1 LARLSRSCSKSAAS
15 VGNRPQKTTG
25 TLGLKPG
32 SAGAGRRS
40 STSVSPIW
48 QSATSLMP
56 AVMKP
61 ISPGARLATFSCLG
75 VKTPT
80 WSTTCTAPVDTMR
93 SFMPG
98 ATRPCFT
105 RTRVITPR

>member
-1 LARLSRSCSKSAAS
+1 MARLSRSCSNSAAS
-15 VGNRPQKTTG
+15 VGKRPQKTTG

-32 SAGAGRRS
+32 RAGAGRRS
-40 STSVSPIW
+40 SVMVSPIW

-61 ISPGARLATFSCLG
+61 TSPGPSAGSFSCLG

-80 WSTTCTAPVDTMR
+80 WSTSWAAPVDIMR
-93 SFMPG
+93 TFIPALSTPF
-98 ATRPCFT
+98 FT
-105 RTRVITPR
+105 RTRMMTPR